1 MWAPKPAARRHRR
14 PSITQAGATAIEF
27 ALLSLVF
34 FTFVFSIIEVARLM
48 YVYNTLQEV
57 TRRAAAGA
65 ANVYASDTANL
76 AKIRQ
81 AAVFRDSPGELVL
94 APPITDNNI
103 RFSYLN
109 FDLTAI
115 EPAAWPS
122 SAANNR
128 AICMANP
135 HAANCIRFVQAQV
148 CDDADTDA
156 CSPVRSAMLF
166 PLIDLRV
173 LLHKAV
179 TIVPIE
185 SFGYVQGT
193 PPDPPPPCGC

>member
-1 MWAPKPAARRHRR
+1 VRKRRR
-14 PSITQAGATAIEF
+14 PSFAQTGASAIEF
-27 ALLSLVF
+27 ALLSVLF
-34 FTFVFSIIEVARLM
+34 FSFVFSILEVARLM

-65 ANVYASDTANL
+65 VNVYPTIDTDVARV
-76 AKIRQ
+76 KQ
-81 AAVFRDSPGELVL
+81 AAIFRDTPGELVL

-103 RFSYLN
+103 RLDYLRY
-109 FDLTAI
+109 DLSVIA
-115 EPAAWPS
+115 PASWPS

-148 CDDADTDA
+148 CDAADTGA
-156 CSPVRSAMLF
+156 CTPVRSAMLF

-173 LLHKAV
+173 QLHKAV
-179 TIVPIE
+179 TIAPIE

>member
-1 MWAPKPAARRHRR
+1 VRKRRR
-14 PSITQAGATAIEF
+14 PSIAQTGATAIEF
-27 ALLSLVF
+27 ALLSVLF
-34 FTFVFSIIEVARLM
+34 FSFVFSILEVARLM

-57 TRRAAAGA
+57 TRRAAAA
-65 ANVYASDTANL
+65 AVNVYPTEDTRIASV
-76 AKIRQ
+76 KQ
-81 AAVFRDSPGELVL
+81 AAIFRDTPGELVL

-103 RFSYLN
+103 RLEYLRY
-109 FDLTAI
+109 DLSVIA
-115 EPAAWPS
+115 PGSWPT

-148 CDDADTDA
+148 CDDADTGT
-156 CSPVRSAMLF
+156 CTPVRSAMLF

-173 LLHKAV
+173 MLHKAV
-179 TIVPIE
+179 TIAPIE
-185 SFGYVQGT
+185 SLGYVQGT